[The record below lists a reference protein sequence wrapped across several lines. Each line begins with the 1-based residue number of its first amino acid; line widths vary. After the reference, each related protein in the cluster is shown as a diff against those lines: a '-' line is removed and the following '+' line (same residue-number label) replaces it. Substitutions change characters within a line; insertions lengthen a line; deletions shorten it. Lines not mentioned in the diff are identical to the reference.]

1 MDRNEGSF
9 LRPAGIAHSLN
20 SRNCFARACSVAAY
34 CRAEQCANLFRPTQ
48 EEPEAKRGPSGLSP
62 ACQWGPRTH
71 EALANPSDLTPLNRS
86 TITVFVA
93 PGREEV

>member
-48 EEPEAKRGPSGLSP
+48 EEPEAKRGRQGYR
-62 ACQWGPRTH
+62 QR
-71 EALANPSDLTPLNRS
+71 ANRDLERMEGSL
-86 TITVFVA
+86 V
-93 PGREEV
+93 